1 MILKLSLDLPEDG
14 SYVQITRLLGRTLL
28 EHLKVVEAD
37 IGDLELLV
45 GELCTN
51 VIRHSQSGEGRYR
64 VVLEYHADRV
74 ELTVEDTGSGF
85 SFKDVPEA
93 GTVRPDSLQGGQR
106 IGGFGM
112 GLVQALAD
120 RLEFRR
126 TDPHGTTVR
135 AEVELHYQTEAA
147 AERAARMDD
156 SEGGQVT
163 VSTQN

>member
-1 MILKLSLDLPEDG
+1 MILKLSLDLPDDG
-14 SYVQITRLLGRTLL
+14 AYVQITRLLGRTLL
-28 EHLKVVEAD
+28 EHLRVVDAD
-37 IGDLELLV
+37 IADLELLV

-51 VIRHSQSGEGRYR
+51 VIRHAQPSEGRYR
-64 VVLEYHADRV
+64 VTLEYLADRV
-74 ELTVEDTGSGF
+74 ELTVEDTGKGF
-85 SFKDVPEA
+85 SFTDVPEA
-93 GTVRPDSLQGGQR
+93 GTQRPDSLQGGQR

-147 AERAARMDD
+147 AEKAAEMDA

-163 VSTQN
+163 VSTHD